1 MKYDLTQARKCIET
15 LDKRRFDRALL
26 GSGDAFRHIVSL
38 LPLLLHLNHSAL
50 PGYVEDAPV
59 GISDFI
65 LSNYQQGFLSKEHP
79 ELVASVQSA
88 VNSDAVFAPIL
99 GIYVMGS
106 FGSISQT
113 SASDLDIWICH
124 QDDLSEQDQQRLAE
138 KTKKISLWAS
148 TFHVEMHFYLMTQKR
163 FRNERYSDPLTKENS
178 GSAQYMLLLEEFYR
192 SAVRL
197 AGKPLLWLH
206 LWVEDEKQYEA
217 EVARLVAEGE
227 LNPNDWVDFGGL
239 GQFSASE
246 YFGASLWQ
254 LYKGID
260 SPYKSVM
267 KILLLE
273 TYAQEYPN
281 AHLIARQFKED
292 LLSGR
297 STAAHH
303 FDPYIAILER
313 ISQYLTAHSE
323 FKRLDFVRSC
333 FYVKATE
340 DFALYHASNW
350 RISYMKM
357 MAQEWGWSK
366 ERIEELD
373 QRPNWK
379 VKRVKES
386 HTNLVTFL
394 MMSYRNLVD
403 FARKHKINSSVIPQ
417 DITVLSRKLYT
428 AFEELPGK
436 ITLLNPQ
443 ISHNLAEEHLTFI
456 EVHGNKNFKDGWYLV
471 NQPPNHIMFS
481 KERVIEYGE
490 SLNKVVAWA
499 YFNRLLTAETRLHLI
514 SQNIDQLTLRNFVAD
529 LRLFFPHTNGQVPT
543 NEALSS
549 QCEIRDLFIAVNLV
563 NDPTA
568 QVEELKS
575 NISPSDLFSFG
586 QLEQSLVGSIDF
598 TYRNVWNEIRTLHFE
613 GQNAILL
620 ALKVLSNK
628 IDQGVNQPR
637 SVQVFCYSKHYN
649 RTLRNLVSALV
660 NRCISIQL
668 GDSRPTTHSR
678 LRVAGKN
685 WQFFFEEKG
694 ISLQPIDGGKESA
707 VNFEDVL
714 PTQLEEKEIIPEAR
728 RYPPE
733 IDLFASEGFLQ
744 FFFEDNADNSF
755 NVYLLDEKNRLEIY
769 RQCEGSKDD
778 KVREINRIYQSLGS
792 NDCENPY
799 KMVQRNFNYPQ
810 FYQLHS
816 TESGMRIMPFKFK
829 SKRTCE

>member
-1 MKYDLTQARKCIET
+1 MKYDFTQARKCIET

-38 LPLLLHLNHSAL
+38 VPLLLHLNHPAL
-50 PGYVEDAPV
+50 PGYVEDALA
-59 GISDFI
+59 GIADFT
-65 LSNYQQGFLSKEHP
+65 LSNYQQNFLSKEHP
-79 ELVASVQSA
+79 ELVEAVQST
-88 VNSDAVFAPIL
+88 VNSDAVFAQIL

-124 QDDLSEQDQQRLAE
+124 QDDLSEQEQQRLAE
-138 KTKKISLWAS
+138 KTKKISQWAS
-148 TFHVEMHFYLMTQKR
+148 TYHVEMHFYLMTQQR

-217 EVARLVAEGE
+217 EVARLVEAGE
-227 LNPNDWVDFGGL
+227 LNLNDWVDFGGL

-281 AHLIARQFKED
+281 AQLIARQFKED
-292 LLSGR
+292 LLSGH
-297 STAAHH
+297 STAIHH

-366 ERIEELD
+366 ERIE
-373 QRPNWK
+373 
-379 VKRVKES
+379 
-386 HTNLVTFL
+386 
-394 MMSYRNLVD
+394 
-403 FARKHKINSSVIPQ
+403 SSVIPQ

-436 ITLLNPQ
+436 ITLLNSQ
-443 ISHNLAEEHLTFI
+443 ISYNLTEEHLTFI
-456 EVHGNKNFKDGWYLV
+456 EVHGNKRFKDGWYMV
-471 NQPPNHIMFS
+471 NQPPHHIMFS

-499 YFNRLLTAETRLHLI
+499 YFNRLLTAETHLHLI

-529 LRLFFPHTNGQVPT
+529 LRLFFPHTNSQVPT

-649 RTLRNLVSALV
+649 RTLRNLVSVLV

-694 ISLQPIDGGKESA
+694 ISLQPIEGGKESA
-707 VNFEDVL
+707 DNFEDVL